1 MYICACK
8 IQFLLPESSSL
19 KDKRKTVKSIL
30 ERLRQ
35 RFPLAVAEINYLDS
49 LQRGEIG
56 IAAISNNLMHLEKLL
71 AKSIAF
77 VESDHR
83 IEVTEVEKYF
93 Y

>member
-35 RFPLAVAEINYLDS
+35 LPLAVAEINYLDS

-71 AKSIAF
+71 AK
-77 VESDHR
+77 VLPL
-83 IEVTEVEKYF
+83 
-93 Y
+93 